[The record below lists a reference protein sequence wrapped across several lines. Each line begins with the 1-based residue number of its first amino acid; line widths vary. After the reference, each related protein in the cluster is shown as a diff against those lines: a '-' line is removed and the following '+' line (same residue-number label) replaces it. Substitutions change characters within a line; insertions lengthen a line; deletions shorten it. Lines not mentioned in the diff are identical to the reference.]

1 MKYPTN
7 LTLQFDDGETAYFV
21 DTNNNYYC
29 IGYYYMDK
37 SELREYAD
45 VSPISAYKDEDGDM
59 CFDYD
64 DDRWDV
70 DSDIIEKYVA
80 DIVKKKYEIK
90 NNGSDANDGELFR
103 VVEGDNGW
111 FEHLMELK
119 NEANAKR

>member
-21 DTNNNYYC
+21 DVDNNYYC

-37 SELREYAD
+37 SLLRDYAN
-45 VSPISAYKDEDGDM
+45 VSPIDAYKDEDGDM

-90 NNGSDANDGELFR
+90 NNGSEAEDGELFR

-111 FEHLMELK
+111 YEHLMELK
-119 NEANAKR
+119 NEKR